1 MWRVFLGL
9 MRGVEPT
16 PLGIFGLI
24 PSLYLYFVRYI
35 TEMMINQNFRCWK
48 ENWDLFSNEYTEK
61 EVLKTSLITKRSE
74 FRRGQDEARAEL
86 L

>member
-16 PLGIFGLI
+16 ALGIFALI
-24 PSLYLYFVRYI
+24 PALYLHFVRYI
-35 TEMMINQNFRCWK
+35 TEMMINQNFWCWK
-48 ENWDLFSNEYTEK
+48 ENWDLFSIEYTEK

>member
-16 PLGIFGLI
+16 ALGIFALI
-24 PSLYLYFVRYI
+24 PALYLHFVRYI
-35 TEMMINQNFRCWK
+35 TEMMIQQNFRCWK
-48 ENWDLFSNEYTEK
+48 ENWELFSIEYTEK